1 MSWFDLPGRRGP
13 KTSLGVVV
21 LVSGL
26 ALNACGFR
34 PLYGESTEGASSFDN
49 LETIQ
54 IAALPNR
61 TGQQLH
67 NLLRDRINPR
77 GQPNRPEYILRISLS
92 ERTESLAIDEDETAT
107 RANLRLSA
115 NFTLTS
121 IESDAVVFKGRSNSV
136 NSYNI
141 VDSQFATF
149 VSERDARERA
159 LRELSEDIRL
169 RLATYFA
176 R

>member
-1 MSWFDLPGRRGP
+1 MWWFE
-13 KTSLGVVV
+13 SLGRLGPNARLAV
-21 LVSGL
+21 L
-26 ALNACGFR
+26 ALVCGLVLGGCGFR
-34 PLYGESTEGASSFDN
+34 PLYGEDEAGSSTFDS

-54 IAALPNR
+54 IAALPDR
-61 TGQQLH
+61 SGQQLH

-77 GQPNRPEYILRISLS
+77 GQPISPEYVLRISLS
-92 ERTESLAIDEDETAT
+92 ERTEELAIAEDETAT

-115 NFTLTS
+115 NFTLTDV
-121 IESDAVVFKGRSNSV
+121 ESNEVVMTGSSRSA

-141 VDSQFATF
+141 VDSQYATY
-149 VSERDARERA
+149 VSENDARERA